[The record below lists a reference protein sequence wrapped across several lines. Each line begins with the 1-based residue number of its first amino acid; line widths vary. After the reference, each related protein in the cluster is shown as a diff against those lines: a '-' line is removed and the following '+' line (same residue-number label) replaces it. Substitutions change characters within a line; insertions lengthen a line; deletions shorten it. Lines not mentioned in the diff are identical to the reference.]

1 MFLQVQSKDDLCYYN
16 NKCKHDLLFIPAFNN
31 VISNLLYVVYGLIFI
46 VIVKL
51 NNKKNTDGICQT
63 ELILVKIYIIVQF
76 SIIL

>member
-1 MFLQVQSKDDLCYYN
+1 MIYYLY
-16 NKCKHDLLFIPAFNN
+16 HAFNN

-63 ELILVKIYIIVQF
+63 GVNSVKIYIIVQN